1 MVNTHLDQIVEYP
14 AKVMN
19 VISQSNECVGLL
31 VNKSFGDV
39 NEDDIDIALDK
50 YITNYEYVDN
60 TVQEACA
67 FIWVEAEVDRVE
79 NQQIKDMK
87 LYVTVA
93 CHKEFMKLKSSV
105 FKGVIGNRRD
115 NLTRFID
122 NLLNGA
128 IIMGIGSLKLESVR
142 TRTPINNFTMRELCY
157 SIPDFNKSGSK

>member
-19 VISQSNECVGLL
+19 IISQSNECVGLL

-50 YITNYEYVDN
+50 YITNY
-60 TVQEACA
+60 
-67 FIWVEAEVDRVE
+67 EAEVDRVE